1 MVEKGRLAAVVRRQ
15 TRRSFRRE
23 QVARQKPPRPPG
35 TRISPKKSLFRRF
48 LAVPGNVWP
57 LPLWQ
62 REELSSSDLRA
73 AAVAAFRPHGKPS
86 TDRLGCMVFCSI
98 PSGFCFEARMATHRR
113 IDVSK
118 VGDVSVV
125 KFQDRKILD
134 EASIQELGQELF
146 GLVEQDN
153 RKSILLNFTGVE
165 FLSSAALGKLITL
178 DRKIK
183 SHKGR
188 LKLCEIRPEILEVF
202 QITKLN
208 KVFDIRTDEAEAIA
222 AFA

>member
-1 MVEKGRLAAVVRRQ
+1 VAAQ
-15 TRRSFRRE
+15 AGDS
-23 QVARQKPPRPPG
+23 ARPPD
-35 TRISPKKSLFRRF
+35 R
-48 LAVPGNVWP
+48 
-57 LPLWQ
+57 
-62 REELSSSDLRA
+62 RA
-73 AAVAAFRPHGKPS
+73 AAPRPHGKPP
-86 TDRLGCMVFCSI
+86 TDRLGCMASGSI
-98 PSGFCFEARMATHRR
+98 PPDFRFEGRMTTHRR

-118 VGDVSVV
+118 TGDVSVV

-134 EASIQELGQELF
+134 EASIQELGLELF
-146 GLVEQDN
+146 ALVEQEN

-178 DRKIK
+178 DRKVK

-188 LKLCEIRPEILEVF
+188 LKLCNIRPEVLEVF

-208 KVFDIRTDEAEAIA
+208 KVFDIRTEEAEAIA